1 MRNGCFQTS
10 CLSQGLFIPFPRATR
25 ALQIPETFPGDDLRQ
40 GCHGDL
46 VAVSSSTGGKGM
58 EDIGIVLANDV
69 LFGTFAERDT
79 LVGFAFRS
87 AHFSVRI
94 LPEFVLVLRVWT
106 YI

>member
-1 MRNGCFQTS
+1 
-10 CLSQGLFIPFPRATR
+10 
-25 ALQIPETFPGDDLRQ
+25 
-40 GCHGDL
+40 
-46 VAVSSSTGGKGM
+46 M

-94 LPEFVLVLRVWT
+94 LPEFVLVPRVWT